1 MTVLNKAVTP
11 DIWHGSGSDN
21 GPSVCVILI
30 VLIKPQFYDNCY
42 TTDSIEPAFAVSE
55 GLPRCPPRQ
64 ETRETWV
71 LSPRGEDLLEE
82 EMATRSSI
90 LAWRLPWTEEPA
102 GYSPWGHKESDMT

>member
-1 MTVLNKAVTP
+1 MLNKAVTP

-42 TTDSIEPAFAVSE
+42 TTDSIPPAFAVSE
-55 GLPRCPPRQ
+55 RLPRCLPRQ
-64 ETRETWV
+64 ETQETWA
-71 LSPRGEDLLEE
+71 LSPRGEDLLQE

-90 LAWRLPWTEEPA
+90 LVWRIPWTEEP
-102 GYSPWGHKESDMT
+102 GGL

>member
-1 MTVLNKAVTP
+1 MLNKAVTP

-42 TTDSIEPAFAVSE
+42 TTDSTEPAFAVSE
-55 GLPRCPPRQ
+55 GLPRCLPRQ
-64 ETRETWV
+64 ETQDTWV
-71 LSPRGEDLLEE
+71 LSLRGEDLLEE

-90 LAWRLPWTEEPA
+90 LAWRFPWTEEP
-102 GYSPWGHKESDMT
+102 GGL